1 MINRDVCKHPKK
13 NCVDGSDYGDFPFFA
28 FNESIVSL
36 PDCYRLG
43 LVDKQVTE
51 PKNVFIQWNAFA
63 ESSTKSSLDGCRFK
77 C

>member
-1 MINRDVCKHPKK
+1 MCVNTRKK
-13 NCVDGSDYGDFPFFA
+13 IVPTAVTMDIFPFFA